1 MKKLYLKPTTKV
13 IRLRPSSLL
22 AGSDRRHAT
31 SVSNTEG
38 FTFDGNSIGE
48 TEEDY

>member
-22 AGSDRRHAT
+22 AGSDGRYAT
-31 SVSNTEG
+31 SVKNSES
-38 FTFDGNSIGE
+38 FTFESSGIGE
-48 TEEDY
+48 AEEDY

>member
-13 IRLRPSSLL
+13 IRLRPSGLL

-31 SVSNTEG
+31 SVSSSES
-38 FTFDGNSIGE
+38 FTFESSGIGDA
-48 TEEDY
+48 EEDY